1 MNQAGDRSGV
11 QGYARALYEV
21 ARSEGRL
28 QRVSDE
34 LFRVARVLEKQH
46 ELRQALTDL
55 AIPFEG
61 KEQLLE
67 SLLGK
72 KASPQTLNAVRFVIS
87 QGHAR
92 DLVQIADELARI
104 AAEETNRQVAEVRTA
119 VALDSSQRK
128 GLAEALEAATGH
140 KVQIKALVD
149 PEVIGGVFAKVG
161 DVIIDGTI
169 KGRLDQLKQH
179 MGIQ

>member
-1 MNQAGDRSGV
+1 MNQADHRSGV
-11 QGYARALYEV
+11 KGYARALYEI
-21 ARSEGRL
+21 ARSEGQL
-28 QRVSDE
+28 ERVSDE
-34 LFRVARVLEKQH
+34 LFRVARVLDKQH

-67 SLLGK
+67 DLLGK
-72 KASPQTLNAVRFVIS
+72 KASPQTLNALRFVIS

-92 DLVQIADELARI
+92 DLVEIADELARI

-119 VALDSSQRK
+119 VPLNPSQRER
-128 GLAEALEAATGH
+128 LAGALEAATGR

-149 PEVIGGVFAKVG
+149 PGVIGGVFAKVG

-179 MGIQ
+179 LGME